1 MSREAKPGPRAAITI
16 SAAAPRPGS
25 RAPTIPRPIYL
36 LGYRQRWPLVRRSAS
51 RRQYISSII
60 CLRRHQRRDHGPLPT
75 PAQERLLRSWHEAR
89 AAYPHRRSSN
99 ANSLCGQNSA
109 GSGESVRAFKGIF
122 CDDISEF
129 ESSLSGRV
137 GVKRFQTA
145 PSIWFEMFTRRVLA
159 SLRDRHLGPPMMGS
173 GGCGGPISRYVLA
186 VRATAGIRLETDSP
200 HPSSLRGHRSTD
212 RRNSGFLLVFYCAH
226 TSL

>member
-129 ESSLSGRV
+129 ESHMPSQPVRPQWCTGHACSCPVAPTSISWPRASCSRWQGSRVFSMSQASHNILPGR
-137 GVKRFQTA
+137 
-145 PSIWFEMFTRRVLA
+145 
-159 SLRDRHLGPPMMGS
+159 
-173 GGCGGPISRYVLA
+173 CGWV
-186 VRATAGIRLETDSP
+186 
-200 HPSSLRGHRSTD
+200 H
-212 RRNSGFLLVFYCAH
+212 
-226 TSL
+226 